1 MLHSFSRVAVPRP
14 PGNGSAPP
22 LGGAPPTLGTTD
34 LIDEYIKACIR
45 NALWHTMAALALLD
59 DVANRRIRRGRNF
72 KDQQDPLA

>member
-1 MLHSFSRVAVPRP
+1 MGLSDPKRSNRRP
-14 PGNGSAPP
+14 GESLKRLVCQNDGLNP
-22 LGGAPPTLGTTD
+22 TTD